1 MTKDALDSAT
11 AKQISFVPEILFI
24 DESVSQPL
32 EDERKNLHSILNE
45 LKSYGYPVL
54 CSSLEMVCK
63 VNGNQ
68 DIYWNL
74 NDFDSDNDFPVC
86 ADSRN
91 RILECMEDMSLS
103 AKIDFIKHIRLLL
116 ITNIAS
122 RGGFKHVFVG
132 DTSCSLAEN
141 LLTDINLG
149 RGSQISAD
157 TNFYDT
163 RYKVSVCR
171 PLREFLN
178 KEMALYLH
186 LHNCSYTVLPDLLT
200 KTGTKSSIQ
209 RLTESFITNLQ
220 EDFPATVFTIFR
232 TGGKLSKQD
241 GMLRSKVCILCM
253 SKLDNIE
260 PDPCSALEALKLS
273 EKLSRAPNDVP
284 DTVNGEISSPS
295 TSDVEVENRNLLKFL
310 CHGCSVAFRNNKKSS
325 KFNPFLK
332 QMKRNEMKE
341 EIKDFLINVEDGAS

>member
-24 DESVSQPL
+24 DDSITAPL
-32 EDERKNLHSILNE
+32 KDDGNNLQDILNE

-54 CSSLEMVCK
+54 YSSLEMVCK
-63 VNGNQ
+63 LNGNQ
-68 DIYWNL
+68 NIFWN
-74 NDFDSDNDFPVC
+74 FGSVNDFPVC
-86 ADSRN
+86 SDSKN
-91 RILECMEDMSLS
+91 CIQECLRDMPLS
-103 AKIDFIKHIRLLL
+103 AKIDFIKHIKLLL
-116 ITNIAS
+116 ITDIAHRS
-122 RGGFKHVFVG
+122 GFNYVFVG

-149 RGSQISAD
+149 RGSQISSD
-157 TNFYDT
+157 TNFCDT
-163 RYKVSVCR
+163 RYKVPVCR

-178 KEMALYLH
+178 KEIALYLH
-186 LHNCSYTVLPDLLT
+186 LHNISYTVLPDLLT
-200 KTGTKSSIQ
+200 KTDTKSSIQ

-241 GMLRSKVCILCM
+241 AMLENKICFLCM
-253 SKLDNIE
+253 SKLDNIK

-273 EKLSRAPNDVP
+273 EKLSQTPVDAMLNSDPNVVSYGMSSSQSSDFE
-284 DTVNGEISSPS
+284 NG
-295 TSDVEVENRNLLKFL
+295 NLLKFL
-310 CHGCSVAFRNNKKSS
+310 CHGCSVAFRNSKQSS
-325 KFNPFLK
+325 KFSPFLK

-341 EIKDFLINVEDGAS
+341 GIKDFLINSESEVS

>member
-1 MTKDALDSAT
+1 MSKS
-11 AKQISFVPEILFI
+11 
-24 DESVSQPL
+24 ESISQPL
-32 EDERKNLHSILNE
+32 EDERKNLHGILNE

-63 VNGNQ
+63 LNGNQ
-68 DIYWNL
+68 DIFWNFSNIDL
-74 NDFDSDNDFPVC
+74 VNDFPVC
-86 ADSRN
+86 ADSKN
-91 RILECMEDMSLS
+91 CIQECMEDMSLS

-122 RGGFKHVFVG
+122 RCGFKHVFVG

-163 RYKVSVCR
+163 RFKVPVCR

-178 KEMALYLH
+178 KEVALYLH

-200 KTGTKSSIQ
+200 KTDTKSSIQ

-241 GMLRSKVCILCM
+241 GMLGSQLCFLCM

-273 EKLSRAPNDVP
+273 EKLSKALNDVTVNSVP
-284 DTVNGEISSPS
+284 DAVNGERSSPLS
-295 TSDVEVENRNLLKFL
+295 SDFENQNLLKFL
-310 CHGCSVAFRNNKKSS
+310 CHGCSVAFRNNKRSS
-325 KFNPFLK
+325 KFSPFLK

-341 EIKDFLINVEDGAS
+341 DIKDFLINAEGEAS